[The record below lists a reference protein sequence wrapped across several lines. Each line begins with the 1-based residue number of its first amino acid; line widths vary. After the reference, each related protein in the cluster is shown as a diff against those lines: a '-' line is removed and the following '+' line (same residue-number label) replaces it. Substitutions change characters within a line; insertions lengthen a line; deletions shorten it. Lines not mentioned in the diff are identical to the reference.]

1 MSSFNLGNEWSFI
14 VNSYLFCF
22 VVGGIVKNSSLKNL
36 VELYHENRLSHAYL
50 IETNDVE
57 KCFKELKEVIKEIF
71 CLDCF
76 TEKCEKCNICN
87 LIDQNYLPSSKVIE
101 AIDSTIKKEQILDLK
116 KSFSNMPTYTK
127 ENIYVIKETLKLT
140 SSSANTMLKFLEEPE
155 EHIIGFFITNNINN
169 VLPTIKSRCETL
181 KVYYNLDD
189 NLENIYENTKLNDV
203 INYLNNIEENKSII
217 ENKEMLLKY
226 NDREDIKEI
235 FSLILFIYED
245 ILNYGEINGI
255 NFKNKLNYK
264 NILDR
269 IELTTRIIED
279 LNYNANIELLLD
291 RFVIELGE

>member
-1 MSSFNLGNEWSFI
+1 M
-14 VNSYLFCF
+14 
-22 VVGGIVKNSSLKNL
+22 KNSSLKNL

-87 LIDQNYLPSSKVIE
+87 LIDQNYLPSFKVIE
-101 AIDSTIKKEQILDLK
+101 AIDSTIKKEQVLDLK

-235 FSLILFIYED
+235 FSLILFVYED
-245 ILNYGEINGI
+245 ILHYGQINGI